1 MNCWPYLLRSWS
13 LPENVLADSHA
24 PHGSLLGLRPLSSLS
39 LWAARVLPLC
49 SSSDSQTDTIN
60 SILAW
65 NISGMD
71 HLCFCYVCHLC
82 PMSSILSYVA
92 VSNSGPVSCFLFPFR
107 SMEYV
112 SAWHMEAWVSH
123 PSKQVALH
131 HPHAT
136 CLVDEVS
143 GV

>member
-13 LPENVLADSHA
+13 LPENVVADSHA

-49 SSSDSQTDTIN
+49 SSSDSQINTIH

-65 NISGMD
+65 NISGTD
-71 HLCFCYVCHLC
+71 HLCFRCVCHLC

-92 VSNSGPVSCFLFPFR
+92 VSNSGPVSCFP
-107 SMEYV
+107 S
-112 SAWHMEAWVSH
+112 EAWSM
-123 PSKQVALH
+123 SLH
-131 HPHAT
+131 GTWSPGF
-136 CLVDEVS
+136 LIPQSNLLSIILIQRVW
-143 GV
+143 